1 MALTQTLGTANGTR
15 PVQVGAH
22 VTGPLGAILSHA
34 GRLDTG
40 PGTRIWVDQ
49 EATTASLWAWRV
61 LPITTRLHSNTA
73 GAAAIVGLL
82 CDYGAAGTLC
92 TTHGA
97 LNSGRPVLIGA
108 VVAGPLHSHLCH
120 HG

>member
-1 MALTQTLGTANGTR
+1 VPLTQTLGTADGTG

-22 VTGPLGAILSHA
+22 LTGPFGAILSHA
-34 GRLDTG
+34 GGLDTG
-40 PGTRIWVDQ
+40 PGTGVWVDE
-49 EATTASLWAWRV
+49 EATTASLGAWRV
-61 LPITTRLHSNTA
+61 LPSTTRLRTKTA
-73 GAAAIVGLL
+73 GAAIVGLL

-97 LNSGRPVLIGA
+97 LHSGRPVLIGA
-108 VVAGPLHSHLCH
+108 VVAGPLHSHLGH